1 MQFKK
6 VLMYIT
12 ARHTFAAAFFSW
24 RSALPFRLSAVVLL
38 CCTFLFPTSAQNI
51 AVSAFRLLENDMTA
65 NVEGT
70 IVLDQNGEKCALIKV
85 ETTQTGFTFDTGSL
99 GVVKTV
105 QQPGEIWVYVPARTS
120 RISIFHSQ
128 LGAIRDYDLG
138 LSVVKART
146 YLLKLTTGTV
156 QTVVHNAVTQQYLVF
171 QVDPAHAVVEVEEE
185 VWPVADGTA
194 SKFVPFGTYN
204 YRVQAQDYHPEA
216 GRATV
221 NDPAKKTEV
230 TVTLRPAFGWV
241 EVPGSGDLSGAY
253 VYIDNKLVG
262 QAPAKSDRLAS
273 GPHNVKVVKP
283 LYKSFEQTVTV
294 SDNETLRLS
303 PSLTADFATVT
314 LTTDAAA
321 EIWVN
326 GERKGSGSWT
336 GPLQSG
342 EYRFETRRENHRAAS
357 TTRTITAV
365 QRQQTISLPAPVPIY
380 GSLKIATTPGLSD
393 VLLDGV
399 AVGQTPL
406 FLPQVIIGEHTV
418 TVRKANHGDYK
429 TTVSVAEG
437 QTAMV
442 EGGLSNLTTVTLN
455 CNAPQ
460 AEIWVDG
467 TALGTVS
474 AVRQLGYGTHQVLL
488 RAEGYN
494 DFTENITVTDAARA
508 FKFAMTEKE
517 GSKRT
522 FTVKGVSF
530 TMVPVAGGTFR
541 MGATAEQQNPDS
553 DEKPVHSVT
562 LTSYYIGQTEVTQ
575 ALWEAVMGKNP
586 SWFKGADLPVENVSW
601 DDCQTFIR
609 KLNKLTG
616 QKFRLPTEAEWE
628 YAARGGGKSKG
639 YQYAGSNNLE
649 EVAWYGGNS
658 GSKTHAVGTRR
669 ANELGL
675 YDMSGNVWEW
685 CSDWKGSYSGSAQTN
700 PQGPSSGSYR
710 VLRGG
715 CWFSDAGS
723 CRVADRIISSPGNRG
738 SLLGLRLAL

>member
-1 MQFKK
+1 M
-6 VLMYIT
+6 
-12 ARHTFAAAFFSW
+12 
-24 RSALPFRLSAVVLL
+24 
-38 CCTFLFPTSAQNI
+38 AQNI
-51 AVSAFRLLENDMTA
+51 AVSDFRLLENDMTA

-99 GVVKTV
+99 GVEKTL
-105 QQPGEIWVYVPARTS
+105 QKPGEIWVYVPDRTS
-120 RISIFHSQ
+120 RISISHPQ
-128 LGAIRDYDLG
+128 LGKIPDYDLG
-138 LSVVKART
+138 LSVRKART

-185 VWPVADGTA
+185 MWPVADGMA

-204 YRVQAQDYHPEA
+204 YRVQAKDYHPEA
-216 GRATV
+216 GRAIV

-241 EVPGSGDLSGAY
+241 EVPGSGDLAGAD
-253 VYIDNKLVG
+253 VYIDNQLVG
-262 QAPAKSDRLAS
+262 QVPVKSDRLAS

-283 LYKSFEQTVTV
+283 LYKPFGQTVTV

-303 PSLTADFATVT
+303 PSLTADFSTVT
-314 LTTDAAA
+314 LSTDAAA

-326 GERKGSGSWT
+326 GERKGTGSWT

-342 EYRFETRRENHRAAS
+342 EYRFETRRENHRTAS
-357 TTRTITAV
+357 TTRTITAA
-365 QRQQTISLPAPVPIY
+365 QRQQTISLSAPDPIY
-380 GSLKIATTPGLSD
+380 GSLNIATTPDFSD

-406 FLPQVIIGEHTV
+406 LLPQVLIGEHTV

-429 TTVSVAEG
+429 TTVSVTEG
-437 QTAMV
+437 QAAMV
-442 EGGLSNLTTVTLN
+442 EGSLSNLTTVTLD

-467 TALGTVS
+467 IALGTVS
-474 AVRQLGYGTHQVLL
+474 TVRQLGYGTHEVLL

-494 DFTENITVTDAARA
+494 DFTENITVTDAART
-508 FKFAMTEKE
+508 FKFAMTGKE

-541 MGATAEQQNPDS
+541 MGATAEQQNPNDR
-553 DEKPVHSVT
+553 EKPVHSVT

-575 ALWEAVMGKNP
+575 ALWEAVMGENP
-586 SWFKGADLPVENVSW
+586 SRFKGADLPVEQVSW

-609 KLNKLTG
+609 KLNVLTG
-616 QKFRLPTEAEWE
+616 QSFRLPTEAEWE
-628 YAARGGGKSKG
+628 YAASGGGKSKRHE
-639 YQYAGSNNLE
+639 YAGSNNLE
-649 EVAWYGGNS
+649 TAAWYDGNS
-658 GSKTHAVGTRR
+658 DNKTHAVGTKR
-669 ANELGL
+669 ANEFGL

-685 CSDWKGSYSGSAQTN
+685 CQDWYGSYSSSAQTN
-700 PQGPSSGSYR
+700 PQGPSSGSFR
-710 VLRGG
+710 VVRGG
-715 CWFSDAGS
+715 CWSS
-723 CRVADRIISSPGNRG
+723 LVWYCRVANRNGYAPGYRNYA
-738 SLLGLRLAL
+738 LGLRLVF